1 MERGKKVSTGHWVW
15 LMLSL
20 TLGMSGF
27 GSAWASVEPA
37 PPLVEVGDQEVEPD
51 VLEDDEEVAE
61 SREPLVNEARI
72 PAQPVQRSTS
82 QPRVRGKMPTEAW
95 GNDTVF
101 AGHRFLSIPL
111 QPSALLRSFFA
122 FEQSAS
128 VLTIPG
134 FPVRGDG
141 SRFDVMTEGLAE
153 RLAFGFKVSEL
164 MAVDAFGNMNIEYG
178 PDGPSLLFRG
188 GIFRIGGG
196 VGATFRI
203 ARFETLQLALRPY
216 VSVGNS
222 QLYSV
227 LTLVEGAREIGD
239 NENVE
244 EVLQSDRGRELLTYQ
259 SQRTLGAA
267 LLMAWALDPAFGLQ
281 SSLGGAW
288 TQDDVEAMQNDY
300 VREETTNFMLLNAS
314 VSLEYDFWLR
324 GLSMALNGEYELS
337 YGRVTDQSFPSGGS
351 RLSHR
356 VGAGVYYTG
365 REDLQLGMSYYSVL
379 GLAGVRGV
387 PAQSTQT
394 AENLTSDPVTLN
406 VLSFNVEYIW

>member
-1 MERGKKVSTGHWVW
+1 
-15 LMLSL
+15 MLSL
-20 TLGMSGF
+20 ILSMSGF
-27 GSAWASVEPA
+27 STAWASDNSAPSTLEVDDGQVASNVVE
-37 PPLVEVGDQEVEPD
+37 E
-51 VLEDDEEVAE
+51 DEEVAE
-61 SREPLVNEARI
+61 SREPLVNEARV
-72 PAQPVQRSTS
+72 PAQPVDRPTS

-122 FEQSAS
+122 FKQSAS
-128 VLTIPG
+128 VLSIPA

-141 SRFDVMTEGLAE
+141 SRFDVMTEGLDE

-196 VGATFRI
+196 FGATFRV
-203 ARFETLQLALRPY
+203 ARFEKLQLALRPY

-227 LTLVEGAREIGD
+227 LPLVEGAREL
-239 NENVE
+239 NETENVE
-244 EVLQSDRGRELLTYQ
+244 EVLQSERGRQLLTYQ

-267 LLMAWALDPAFGLQ
+267 LLMAWALDPAFGVQ

-288 TQDDVEAMQNDY
+288 TRDDIEATQNDY
-300 VREETTNFMLLNAS
+300 VREETTNFMMLNAS
-314 VSLEYDFWLR
+314 VSFEYDFWLR

-337 YGRVTDQSFPSGGS
+337 YGRLTDHAFPSANS
-351 RLSHR
+351 RLNHR
-356 VGAGVYYTG
+356 LGAGVYYTG

-387 PAQSTQT
+387 PAQSPET